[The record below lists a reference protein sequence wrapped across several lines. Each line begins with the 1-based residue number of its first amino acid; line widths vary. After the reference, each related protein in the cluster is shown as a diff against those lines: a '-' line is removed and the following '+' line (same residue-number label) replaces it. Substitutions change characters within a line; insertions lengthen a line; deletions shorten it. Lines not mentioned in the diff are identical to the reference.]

1 MRLNTKQLR
10 LVGVCAVIG
19 LVIVLAVLFLSPR
32 AGATVRVLIVPRSD
46 AADAGQ
52 GARVLAAV
60 VQSTDFFTKVAA
72 QDPQI
77 SWADFGDKDADRR
90 SHWQKTV
97 RADADEKTGLLTL
110 TVLHRDREQAGR
122 IAQAVA
128 DVLTRRGGEY
138 LAGNPQVML
147 VDPPLPM

>member
-1 MRLNTKQLR
+1 MRFNTKQLR
-10 LVGVCAVIG
+10 LVGVCVVIG
-19 LVIVLAVLFLSPR
+19 LAAAAVFIFLQPLR
-32 AGATVRVLIVPRSD
+32 AGATVRLLVIPRSD
-46 AADAGQ
+46 AAEAGHD
-52 GARVLAAV
+52 ARVLAAV
-60 VQSTDFFTKVAA
+60 VRSTDFFTKVAA

-90 SHWQKTV
+90 IRWQKTV
-97 RADADEKTGLLTL
+97 RAAPDEKTGLLTL
-110 TVLHRDREQAGR
+110 TVRHPDRAQAGR

-147 VDPPLPM
+147 VDPPL